1 MRLLHPGIS
10 DDDPRILARVSQ
22 PERRRNPGS
31 AGGSSLPVHRLSGYC
46 RSGFRRGAASGDGN
60 PHARSAGSGRRG
72 AQARKRGNA
81 NMRARALLRVLSVS
95 QRLAGFFIEPHRGN
109 VLATFDRSCYL
120 DMDGQIIALVA
131 PALLNGPLN
140 LVVEM
145 DAWQDQVAPGAVAA
159 STDHALRIEGGIE
172 IGLHDAVVWDATLQA
187 WPEEQ
192 LPTLRA
198 HLPTLQRLLDREAPE
213 GGLAHAVNHPNASTT
228 ALERRAAP
236 AIVELAQG
244 LSRRDA
250 ILVSH
255 AAGAL
260 AGLGPGLTPSG
271 DDVLVGGLLASA
283 LHADDSRAMR
293 QAIISTVRDRTT
305 RISMAYLEAAA
316 RAEASESWHR
326 LVAALAPNHPAS
338 SATAPGKSS
347 APDGT
352 GLAVDDP
359 GRIVSAAR
367 GVMAFGETSGSD
379 MLAGFLLTVDA
390 LLPQNAERRTQSA
403 DS

>member
-140 LVVEM
+140 LVVDI
-145 DAWQDQVAPGAVAA
+145 DAWQDRVTPGAVAA
-159 STDHALRIEGGIE
+159 STDHALRIDGGID
-172 IGLHDAVVWDATLQA
+172 IGLHDAAVWDATLQG

-192 LPTLRA
+192 FPMLRA

-213 GGLAHAVNHPNASTT
+213 GGLARAVSHPNASTA
-228 ALERRAAP
+228 ALERRVVP
-236 AIVELAQG
+236 PLLG
-244 LSRRDA
+244 R
-250 ILVSH
+250 
-255 AAGAL
+255 AL
-260 AGLGPGLTPSG
+260 RTP
-271 DDVLVGGLLASA
+271 
-283 LHADDSRAMR
+283 RP
-293 QAIISTVRDRTT
+293 
-305 RISMAYLEAAA
+305 
-316 RAEASESWHR
+316 
-326 LVAALAPNHPAS
+326 AALPS
-338 SATAPGKSS
+338 SA
-347 APDGT
+347 
-352 GLAVDDP
+352 
-359 GRIVSAAR
+359 
-367 GVMAFGETSGSD
+367 
-379 MLAGFLLTVDA
+379 
-390 LLPQNAERRTQSA
+390 
-403 DS
+403 

>member
-31 AGGSSLPVHRLSGYC
+31 AGGSSLPVHRLPGYC
-46 RSGFRRGAASGDGN
+46 RSGFRRGAASGDGS

-72 AQARKRGNA
+72 AQARKPPRRLGAERGNA

-140 LVVEM
+140 LVVDM

-192 LPTLRA
+192 LPTLRR
-198 HLPTLQRLLDREAPE
+198 HFPTLRRLLDREAPE
-213 GGLAHAVNHPNASTT
+213 GGLARAVSHPNASTT
-228 ALERRAAP
+228 ALERRGAP
-236 AIVELAQG
+236 ALEGQAPGELRAAG
-244 LSRRDA
+244 VFGSR
-250 ILVSH
+250 
-255 AAGAL
+255 AAGAHSRPG
-260 AGLGPGLTPSG
+260 AGVSPPRGWSPLV
-271 DDVLVGGLLASA
+271 DVLCLS
-283 LHADDSRAMR
+283 
-293 QAIISTVRDRTT
+293 
-305 RISMAYLEAAA
+305 
-316 RAEASESWHR
+316 
-326 LVAALAPNHPAS
+326 PP
-338 SATAPGKSS
+338 
-347 APDGT
+347 
-352 GLAVDDP
+352 
-359 GRIVSAAR
+359 
-367 GVMAFGETSGSD
+367 
-379 MLAGFLLTVDA
+379 
-390 LLPQNAERRTQSA
+390 
-403 DS
+403 